1 MLPNPAQLFKVSSA
15 HFKVSG
21 AHFAVL
27 GQNAGHRLMQ
37 PSLPQSLSLRPMR
50 PTERAEVQRLGIRL
64 FAQFGDYERSLYG
77 WLRSPSVVTWVASH
91 SQDGLVGF
99 TLLGRL
105 SDSDRSSSAYLLGIA
120 VEPVWRR
127 RGLGRLLLDSTLNE
141 ARKRTQRWEVRDLR
155 LEVASGNNAA
165 RQLFESAGFAAL
177 GSGGSSESNYSSGDR
192 ALTMSKALTE

>member
-1 MLPNPAQLFKVSSA
+1 
-15 HFKVSG
+15 
-21 AHFAVL
+21 
-27 GQNAGHRLMQ
+27 
-37 PSLPQSLSLRPMR
+37 MR
-50 PTERAEVQRLGIRL
+50 PTERAEVQRLGVRL
-64 FAQFGDYERSLYG
+64 FAQFGDYEHSLYG
-77 WLRSPSVVTWVASH
+77 WLRSPSVITSVASD

-120 VEPVWRR
+120 VEPSWRR
-127 RGLGRLLLDSTLNE
+127 RGLGRLLLDSTLDE

-165 RQLFESAGFAAL
+165 RHLFESAGFAAL
-177 GSGGSSESNYSSGDR
+177 GSANCSESNYSSGDR